1 MSKPATQ
8 AERLT
13 RIETLLEQ
21 AVTQRNED
29 RAAMR
34 ETIDEMARDIKA
46 IKTDVESVK
55 ADVRADKADLAA
67 LKNKGWGI
75 IAGAA
80 IAGGA
85 GWEALKAMIGSVF
98 K

>member
-1 MSKPATQ
+1 MIEQQ
-8 AERLT
+8 AERRQAMHE
-13 RIETLLEQ
+13 RIE
-21 AVTQRNED
+21 
-29 RAAMR
+29 
-34 ETIDEMARDIKA
+34 EMAADIRQ
-46 IKTDVESVK
+46 IK
-55 ADVRADKADLAA
+55 ADVSADKADLAS

>member
-1 MSKPATQ
+1 MTKPATQ

>member
-1 MSKPATQ
+1 M
-8 AERLT
+8 
-13 RIETLLEQ
+13 LLEQ
-21 AVTQRNED
+21 AVTQRAED
-29 RAAMR
+29 RRAMR
-34 ETIDEMARDIKA
+34 EKIEEMIADIKA
-46 IKTDVESVK
+46 IKADVETVK
-55 ADVRADKADLAA
+55 SDVSADKADLAA

-85 GWEALKAMIGSVF
+85 GWEAFKAMIGSVF